1 MNVLQNYLKNRFCIL
16 LYLDWEQEKK
26 KRKKKRRDSEEEEE
40 QVEHVPS
47 SLANQFKN
55 IGLSSWTYSSLANQ
69 FKNIGPSS

>member
-1 MNVLQNYLKNRFCIL
+1 MYWRL

-40 QVEHVPS
+40 EQVEHVPS

-55 IGLSSWTYSSLANQ
+55 IGSSS
-69 FKNIGPSS
+69 

>member
-1 MNVLQNYLKNRFCIL
+1 MDCSSKLSKNRFIFYRL

-55 IGLSSWTYSSLANQ
+55 IG
-69 FKNIGPSS
+69 PSS

>member
-1 MNVLQNYLKNRFCIL
+1 MDCSSKLSKKNGLYSAVYWRL

-26 KRKKKRRDSEEEEE
+26 KRKKKKIESEEEEEE

-55 IGLSSWTYSSLANQ
+55 IGLSS
-69 FKNIGPSS
+69 